1 MSQKKKTIHL
11 VLQGKGGVGKSLTA
25 SMIAQYI
32 KDTGNQ
38 PVCVDTDPVNSTL
51 SGYKDL
57 DVKRINLMDGDE
69 INTRRFDELVEII
82 AASTADIV
90 VDNGAATFVPLSHY
104 LISNDVPALLAA
116 MDCEL
121 VIHTVVTGGQAIMDT
136 LQGFKSLA
144 QQFPD
149 PTKFV
154 VWLNPYW
161 GKIVHTGKTFQD
173 MKAYTENKARVVA
186 IIEIPEMKEDTFGK
200 DFAELLSRKQ
210 LFSEALESAEL
221 PIMQRQRLKIIKDQL
236 YQAMK
241 TAAVFA

>member
-1 MSQKKKTIHL
+1 MKKKTIHL

-32 KDTGNQ
+32 KDAGRQ

-51 SGYKDL
+51 SGYKEL

-82 AASTADIV
+82 AASQTDVV

-104 LISNDVPALLAA
+104 LISNGVPALLAA
-116 MDCEL
+116 MEYEL

-144 QQFPD
+144 QQFPE

-161 GKIVHTGKTFQD
+161 GQIEHSGKTFQE
-173 MKAYTENKARVVA
+173 MKAYTENKGRVAA
-186 IIEIPEMKEDTFGK
+186 IIEMPALKEDTFGK
-200 DFAELLSRKQ
+200 DFAELLSRKE
-210 LFSEALESAEL
+210 LFSNALESADL

-241 TAAVFA
+241 TVAVFA